1 MTRILASTPVWVGR
15 TTTSGSE
22 CVAPELT
29 PYRLDRLE
37 NRVDKLDAKTDDLG
51 IIRDQ
56 LHDLRGDVAKL
67 IEKADANQ
75 RALLTTALSVTASA
89 IIIAL
94 SIFLVLK

>member
-1 MTRILASTPVWVGR
+1 
-15 TTTSGSE
+15 
-22 CVAPELT
+22 VAPENT

-37 NRVDKLDAKTDDLG
+37 NRIDRLETKTDDLG
-51 IIRDQ
+51 VIRAKVED
-56 LHDLRGDVAKL
+56 LHDLVGRLSD
-67 IEKADANQ
+67 KADANQ

>member
-1 MTRILASTPVWVGR
+1 
-15 TTTSGSE
+15 
-22 CVAPELT
+22 VAPEIT

-75 RALLTTALSVTASA
+75 RALLTTALSVSASA

>member
-1 MTRILASTPVWVGR
+1 
-15 TTTSGSE
+15 
-22 CVAPELT
+22 VAPELT